1 MSPEHSRGM
10 FCLYSPAA
18 GMCRSRKLQLFK
30 FYTCVK
36 LYVSTEAVSFSLLW
50 TARGIGELGDQRAG
64 GIRWPTGCRLGG
76 RAVQAVLRRH
86 GADSVLGFGI
96 GYTGLEAVLHTVDP
110 VFSHADTSR
119 VRCDSVFD

>member
-1 MSPEHSRGM
+1 M

-50 TARGIGELGDQRAG
+50 TARGHRRARRPEGGRHSLADRLSSGRESSAG
-64 GIRWPTGCRLGG
+64 GVASSRGRLGP
-76 RAVQAVLRRH
+76 RLRE
-86 GADSVLGFGI
+86 